1 MNHRMAAI
9 IKMLSSKHEAEVISA
24 ARALGLELVRHGVD
38 WNDLGSYLAR
48 WNGIAEAPAPPPP
61 PPPPRAADVRPR
73 AQTYT
78 GKARPAT
85 GWERRS
91 RDPDPVDIDLVNS
104 KLSELGG
111 FTHRMKRQDRD
122 FVESLIEK
130 FDMYQER
137 TFVSP
142 PQRDWVDNL
151 YRNFIESSRRGRR

>member
-1 MNHRMAAI
+1 MNKRMGAI
-9 IKMLSSKHEAEVISA
+9 IKMLSSQHAGEVFSA
-24 ARALGLELVRHGVD
+24 ARALELELKRNGKD
-38 WNDLGSYLAR
+38 WNDLGAYLER
-48 WNGIAEAPAPPPP
+48 WTGIAEAEAPAPP

-78 GKARPAT
+78 GKARPGA

-111 FTHRMKRQDRD
+111 YTHRMKRQDRD